1 MSEIKK
7 KNEILYL
14 SFNKD
19 KSCLSVGMQ
28 KGYRI
33 YDLTKKDSLFFYERI
48 LGKGIGI
55 IEMLEKSN
63 ILGLVG
69 GGSEAFEIPSKLN
82 IYDDKEGKNIA
93 LLTFKSDVLN
103 LRLKKNVILVIC
115 DHFIY
120 LIDTINFKSVDAIAL
135 GYEKQ
140 KHIVFAFTL
149 ERNINKLAYN
159 DTNEEKNELW
169 INSYGKDNNKD
180 SFKLTTNYTNNNNIS
195 CMEFDKEGKLLAVG
209 AKNYNYLILY
219 STDDG
224 MLICKCNIDH
234 KSVNS
239 IFISFEEN
247 NDFLCLS
254 LDVGEIIIFNIK
266 SANERLNELINNRK
280 ETEEEIWS
288 RLYLPEKKA
297 ICAFTGYEIGSDHI
311 ICIGTKGNYYLVKYD
326 TIQKNNLAVKINEKY
341 ILKNGN

>member
-1 MSEIKK
+1 MSDKKK

-69 GGSEAFEIPSKLN
+69 GGNEAFEIPSKLN

-103 LRLKKNVILVIC
+103 LRLKKDTIIVIC

-120 LIDTINFKSVDAIAL
+120 LIDTINFKSFDTIAL

-140 KHIVFAFTL
+140 KNIVFAFTL
-149 ERNINKLAYN
+149 EPNINKLAYN
-159 DTNEEKNELW
+159 DTNEDKNEII
-169 INSYGKDNNKD
+169 INSYDKDNNKN
-180 SFKLTTNYTNNNNIS
+180 SLKLKTDYKNNNIIS
-195 CMEFDKEGKLLAVG
+195 CMEFDKQGKLLAVA
-209 AKNYNYLILY
+209 AKNYNFLILY
-219 STDDG
+219 NMDDG
-224 MLICKCNIDH
+224 TSVCKCNIDY

-247 NDFLCLS
+247 NEFLCLS

-266 SANERLNELINNRK
+266 SANDRVNEFLNNG
-280 ETEEEIWS
+280 EEIKEDIWS
-288 RLYLPEKKA
+288 KFYLSEKKA
-297 ICAFTGYEIGSDHI
+297 ICAFSGYEIGRDHI

-326 TIQKNNLAVKINEKY
+326 TIQKDNLALKVNEKY

>member
-1 MSEIKK
+1 MSDKKK

-69 GGSEAFEIPSKLN
+69 GGNEAFEIPSKLN

-103 LRLKKNVILVIC
+103 LRLKKDTIFVIC

-120 LIDTINFKSVDAIAL
+120 LIDTINFKSFDTIAL

-140 KHIVFAFTL
+140 KNIVFAFTL
-149 ERNINKLAYN
+149 EPNINKLAYN
-159 DTNEEKNELW
+159 DTNGDKNEII
-169 INSYGKDNNKD
+169 INSYDKDNNKN
-180 SFKLTTNYTNNNNIS
+180 SLKLKTDYTNNNIIS
-195 CMEFDKEGKLLAVG
+195 CMEFDKQGKLLAVA
-209 AKNYNYLILY
+209 AKNYNFLILY
-219 STDDG
+219 NMDDG
-224 MLICKCNIDH
+224 TAICKCNIDY

-239 IFISFEEN
+239 IFISFEDN
-247 NDFLCLS
+247 NEFLCLS

-266 SANERLNELINNRK
+266 SANDRVNEFLNDGK
-280 ETEEEIWS
+280 EIKEEIWS
-288 RLYLPEKKA
+288 KFYLSEKKA
-297 ICAFTGYEIGSDHI
+297 ICAFSGYEIGRDHI

-326 TIQKNNLAVKINEKY
+326 TIQNDNLALKINEKY